1 MAERRQM
8 IEPDHPKLSTA
19 RQCRLLGLPRSSYYH
34 RPKPK
39 PVADLTLMRVID
51 EVYLAQPVFG
61 SRQMTR
67 WLRRQGYKI
76 NRKRVRRLMRLM
88 GLEALYPKPNLS
100 RPQPGQ
106 QTYPYLL
113 RHLAV
118 TRPNQ
123 VWATDITYVPI
134 VGGFIYLCAVIDWYS
149 RAVLAWELSNTL
161 DAGFCVR
168 AVQRALGKYGAPE
181 IFNTD
186 QGCQFTSAE
195 FTQPLLARG
204 VKLSM
209 DGKGRCLDNV
219 FVERLWRTVK
229 HDEIYLRSYADLTE
243 ATTHLTAFFRF
254 YNERRPHSAHDHA
267 GEHFTPMEV
276 YRRDLAQPLSA

>member
-1 MAERRQM
+1 M
-8 IEPDHPKLSTA
+8 IESDHPRLSTA

-34 RPKPK
+34 RPRPK
-39 PVADLTLMRVID
+39 PPEDLRLMRVID
-51 EVYLAQPVFG
+51 EAYLAQPVFG

-67 WLRRQGYKI
+67 WLRRQGYAV

-88 GLEALYPKPNLS
+88 GLEAIYPKPNLS
-100 RPQPGQ
+100 RPQPGRQ
-106 QTYPYLL
+106 VYPYLL
-113 RHLAV
+113 RKLIV
-118 TRPNQ
+118 DRPNQ

-134 VGGFIYLCAVIDWYS
+134 AGGFLYLCAVLDWFS
-149 RAVLAWELSNTL
+149 RAVLAWEISNTL
-161 DAGFCVR
+161 DASFCVR
-168 AVQRALGKYGAPE
+168 AVQRALARHGPPE

-195 FTQPLLARG
+195 FVQPLLARG

-209 DGKGRCLDNV
+209 DGQGRCLDNV

-229 HDEIYLRSYADLTE
+229 YEEIYLRSYLTLSD
-243 ATTHLTAFFRF
+243 ATTHLAAFFRF
-254 YNERRPHSAHDHA
+254 YNERRPHSAHDSAA
-267 GEHFTPMEV
+267 GAHFTPMEV